1 MEEILIPGWALILM
15 VSSLVVLFAVM
26 LLVYMPRAE
35 EILRL
40 RRKVQKL
47 REQLERT
54 SKGAVREHD
63 EHVADVGELTDR
75 LMQAQQQASGEKKE
89 HAEEM
94 ASERA
99 RTEQQKQR
107 AEKIARLY
115 EDLKRGGCFQIERN

>member
-115 EDLKRGGCFQIERN
+115 EDLKRGGCIQIERN

>member
-15 VSSLVVLFAVM
+15 VSSLIVLFAVM

-115 EDLKRGGCFQIERN
+115 EDLKRGGCIQIERN

>member
-115 EDLKRGGCFQIERN
+115 EDLKRSGGIQIERN

>member
-63 EHVADVGELTDR
+63 EHVADVGELTDM

-115 EDLKRGGCFQIERN
+115 EDLKRGGCIQIERN

>member
-35 EILRL
+35 EILSL

-115 EDLKRGGCFQIERN
+115 EDLKRGGCIQIERN

>member
-1 MEEILIPGWALILM
+1 MEEILIPAWALILM
-15 VSSLVVLFAVM
+15 VSSLIVLFAVM

-63 EHVADVGELTDR
+63 EHVADVGELTDM

-115 EDLKRGGCFQIERN
+115 EDLKRGGCIQIERN